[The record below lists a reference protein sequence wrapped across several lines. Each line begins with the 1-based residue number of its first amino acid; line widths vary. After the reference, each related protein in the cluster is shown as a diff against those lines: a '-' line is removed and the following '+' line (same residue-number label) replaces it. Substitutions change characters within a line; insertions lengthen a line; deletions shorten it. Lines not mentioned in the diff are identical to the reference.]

1 MQCRDMKAFAFRLES
16 VLLLREREEQ
26 AAQREYAEA
35 LQALNVAQR
44 LLEDAERL
52 RDELDE
58 AFAERRKH
66 GFRAAEQNIY
76 WTSMVKHHEGCKLR
90 AENFAKAVEGV
101 ELLRLQMLEAKRKH
115 ETMLHL
121 KEKQQRVYKEAERHA
136 DELLIDDMISARYAA
151 GLRKVT
157 A

>member
-1 MQCRDMKAFAFRLES
+1 MKTFVFRLQS

-26 AAQREYAEA
+26 AAQLEYAEA
-35 LQALNVAQR
+35 LKALLVAQR
-44 LLEDAERL
+44 LLQDAERL

-76 WTSMVKHHEGCKLR
+76 WVSMLKHHEGCKLR
-90 AENFAKAVEGV
+90 AENFAKSAEEVER
-101 ELLRLQMLEAKRKH
+101 LRIQMLEAKRKS

-121 KEKQQRVYKEAERHA
+121 KEKQQQAYKEAERHA
-136 DELLIDDMISARYAA
+136 DELLIDDIVSARYASE
-151 GLRKVT
+151 LRK
-157 A
+157 ASA